1 MDKLIPI
8 FLGKRTEIVCV
19 LAAVANLAIIVKPNL
34 RPVVDTINAV
44 LAPLGFAFFAAKVGR
59 Q

>member
-8 FLGKRTEIVCV
+8 FVGRRTEIICV
-19 LAAVANLAIIVKPNL
+19 FAALANLALIMKPDL
-34 RPVVDTINAV
+34 RPVVETINAV

-59 Q
+59 

>member
-8 FLGKRTEIVCV
+8 LVGRRTEIICV
-19 LAAVANLAIIVKPNL
+19 FAALANLAIIVKPDL
-34 RPVVDTINAV
+34 RPVVETINAV

-59 Q
+59 